1 MLHFFHILLGIA
13 MVVTELLNP
22 SLIQPELKGRTKT
35 AVIEELLDLLI
46 RAGKIK
52 DKTLALKDC
61 VIRENYLSTGF
72 ENGLAVPH
80 AKTEAV
86 SELLLAFGVSRSGIE
101 FDSLDGKPA
110 HFIFLLLSP
119 VNESGPHIKI
129 LAQIT
134 RQFQDTTIAAKILAA
149 TSVEDILNVFQS
161 IND

>member
-1 MLHFFHILLGIA
+1 

-22 SLIQPELKGRTKT
+22 SLIQLELKGRTKA

-46 RAGKIK
+46 HGGQIR

-80 AKTEAV
+80 AKTEAA
-86 SELLLAFGVSRSGIE
+86 SELLLAFGISRNGIE

-119 VNESGPHIKI
+119 INESGSHIKI

-134 RQFQDTTIAAKILAA
+134 RQFQDATIADKILAA
-149 TSVEDILNVFQS
+149 NSAEDIMNIFQS